1 MEQICFNSELGYSND
16 NEQSDNLISLKV
28 AICWFSLTV
37 FTNGT
42 ISLSNTDLKT
52 AKELDKIYH

>member
-28 AICWFSLTV
+28 AICWFNLAVVTK
-37 FTNGT
+37 GT
-42 ISLSNTDLKT
+42 ISLSNTDLKMR
-52 AKELDKIYH
+52 KKR

>member
-28 AICWFSLTV
+28 AICWFNLAV

-42 ISLSNTDLKT
+42 ISMSSVDLKIR
-52 AKELDKIYH
+52 KKIR